1 MPETVAP
8 QMTPPLHDD
17 FAQAVVVGATGEVGA
32 AITARLRSAGVPV
45 VAVAR
50 DRDRLDRLTAGD
62 DGITACQADIGDAS
76 SGETI
81 AAAVS
86 GPVRMVVQTA
96 AVPPAGPLATID
108 PDALGRSV
116 SLKLGGLL
124 RLIRA
129 VEHRFVPGTR
139 IVAIGGLFGTEP
151 TPQTCGAGVTNAALT
166 NLIRQLSDAYGPKG
180 VTVHMIA
187 PGALDTDRLRR
198 FAAESARTRGV
209 SVETVLDEYRSQA
222 SLGRLTTPDQIGWA
236 VSVLLSPEADALH
249 GATLA
254 LDGGARRGL
263 N

>member
-1 MPETVAP
+1 VSRS
-8 QMTPPLHDD
+8 
-17 FAQAVVVGATGEVGA
+17 AQAVVVGATGEVGA
-32 AITARLRSAGVPV
+32 AIVVRLREAGVPV

-50 DRDRLDRLTAGD
+50 DRDRLEQLSAAD
-62 DGITACQADIGDAS
+62 DEITPCSADIGDDS
-76 SGETI
+76 SGEAI

-129 VEHRFVPGTR
+129 VEDRFVVGAR
-139 IVAIGGLFGTEP
+139 IVAIGGLFGSEP
-151 TPQTCGAGVTNAALT
+151 TPQTCSAGVTNAALA

-180 VTVHMIA
+180 MTVHMIA
-187 PGALDTDRLRR
+187 PGALETERLRR
-198 FAAESARTRGV
+198 FSGAEAQERGV
-209 SVETVLDEYRSQA
+209 SVETVLDEYRSRT
-222 SLGRLTTPDQIGWA
+222 SLGRLTTPDQISWA
-236 VSVLLSPEADALH
+236 VTQLLAPEADALH

-254 LDGGARRGL
+254 LDCGSRRGL
-263 N
+263 F

>member
-1 MPETVAP
+1 MRRQGGLATVP
-8 QMTPPLHDD
+8 N
-17 FAQAVVVGATGEVGA
+17 AQAVVVGATGEVGA
-32 AITARLRSAGVPV
+32 AIVLRLREAGVPV

-50 DRDRLDRLTAGD
+50 DHGRLEQLRATDG
-62 DGITACQADIGDAS
+62 GITPCIADIGDDS
-76 SGETI
+76 SGEAI

-86 GPVRMVVQTA
+86 APVRMVVQTA

-129 VEHRFVPGTR
+129 VEDRFVEGSR
-139 IVAIGGLFGTEP
+139 IVAIGGLFGSEP
-151 TPQTCGAGVTNAALT
+151 TPQTCGAGVTNAALA

-187 PGALDTDRLRR
+187 PGALETERLHR
-198 FAAESARTRGV
+198 FAAAEALDRGV
-209 SVETVLDEYRSQA
+209 SVGAVLDEYRSES

-236 VSVLLSPEADALH
+236 VTQLLAPEADALH
-249 GATLA
+249 GATIT

-263 N
+263 F